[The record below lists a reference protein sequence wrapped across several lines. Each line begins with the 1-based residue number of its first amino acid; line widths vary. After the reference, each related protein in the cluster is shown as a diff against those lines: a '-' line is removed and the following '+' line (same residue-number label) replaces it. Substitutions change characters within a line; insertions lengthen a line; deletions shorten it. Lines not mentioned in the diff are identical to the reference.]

1 MVVLSVKTNALLAR
15 LDLKARILA
24 WLLWLLAR
32 DIQGQGQD
40 LWLPLAL
47 AFCGLQAM
55 ALYVFGLAGFK
66 ATAYMSEQV
75 LEEKFGC
82 TMNKVTMLYQCPYH
96 YHQHQVH
103 HCHYQ

>member
-47 AFCGLQAM
+47 AFCGLQA
-55 ALYVFGLAGFK
+55 
-66 ATAYMSEQV
+66 TAYMSEQV

-82 TMNKVTMLYQCPYH
+82 TMNKVTMLY
-96 YHQHQVH
+96 
-103 HCHYQ
+103 